1 MHYLYLGTGFCL
13 LFTGIG
19 VFLAQLYF
27 LIAHQEWT
35 PAPLSL
41 FWELVGIA
49 GPGEELPLAGV
60 FMLFGAWFTWE
71 GVRRG
76 KTRQ

>member
-1 MHYLYLGTGFCL
+1 MPYPYLIIGACL

-19 VFLAQLYF
+19 IF
-27 LIAHQEWT
+27 LIQAYFWLVHQEWM

-49 GPGEELPLAGV
+49 GPLGDLPMFAV
-60 FMLFGAWFTWE
+60 FVLFGIGFVLE
-71 GVRRG
+71 GLRQSDRG
-76 KTRQ
+76 R